1 MKSCQDLF
9 LLIKVVNWFTTQLYA
24 TLLVP
29 LSVAH
34 LMQSQTRLCIT
45 NSAVA
50 NIKLCLN
57 TITSF
62 TTRTTKL
69 RVSKLSI
76 EQTNTLVPGVAPMA
90 DEKFDVG

>member
-1 MKSCQDLF
+1 MSRSIPTDQGSQLVHHTTLCHTTCA
-9 LLIKVVNWFTTQLYA
+9 IKCS
-24 TLLVP
+24 TLD
-29 LSVAH
+29 AE
-34 LMQSQTRLCIT
+34 LCIT

-50 NIKLCLN
+50 IIKLCLYM
-57 TITSF
+57 ITSF

-76 EQTNTLVPGVAPMA
+76 EQTNMLVPGVAPMA